1 MTISMC
7 LFVKCSS
14 LSCISISAFA
24 AIPIC
29 FCTQHMFLF
38 ILSSFSSVA
47 ARLQLKL
54 ELRAQLV
61 ELRRGLGVF
70 GARCEP
76 QLRGLHEH
84 LTGFLQTTA
93 DKMAPVLA

>member
-1 MTISMC
+1 MRFDTAHQRRFDFCIVSHPPAAAPLVHLSHFRPRLFTITE
-7 LFVKCSS
+7 S
-14 LSCISISAFA
+14 LIRPS
-24 AIPIC
+24 
-29 FCTQHMFLF
+29 
-38 ILSSFSSVA
+38 
-47 ARLQLKL
+47 QLKL